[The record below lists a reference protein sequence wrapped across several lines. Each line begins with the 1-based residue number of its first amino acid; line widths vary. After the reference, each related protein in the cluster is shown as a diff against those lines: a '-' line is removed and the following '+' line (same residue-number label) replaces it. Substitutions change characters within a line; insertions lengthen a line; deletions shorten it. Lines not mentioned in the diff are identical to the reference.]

1 MTSKLFATSVMCVLA
16 IACSPPA
23 GPPLTI
29 SNVVVLEPLPGMNMT
44 AGYLTLANDSDQPI
58 AIDKVTSPQFA
69 RVEMHETVIQDDV
82 ARMVALAPLIIEQH
96 SSVQFEPGGKHLM
109 MSVSSQEIVAGMP
122 VTVEFHYDTNG
133 LLIVATTVSSR
144 DELLD

>member
-1 MTSKLFATSVMCVLA
+1 MTSKLFATFVMCVLA
-16 IACSPPA
+16 VACSPPA

-29 SNVVVLEPLPGMNMT
+29 SNVVVFEPLPGTNMT
-44 AGYLTLANDSDQPI
+44 AGYLTLANNSNQPI

-82 ARMVALAPLIIEQH
+82 ARMVALAPLIIERH

-109 MSVSSQEIVAGMP
+109 MFDSTKEIMRGMP
-122 VTVEFHYDTNG
+122 VTVEFHYDTSG

>member
-1 MTSKLFATSVMCVLA
+1 MCVLA
-16 IACSPPA
+16 VACSPPA

-29 SNVVVLEPLPGMNMT
+29 SNVVVFEPLPGTNMT
-44 AGYLTLANDSDQPI
+44 AGYLTLANNSNQPI

-82 ARMVALAPLIIEQH
+82 ARMVALAPLIIKRH

-109 MSVSSQEIVAGMP
+109 MFDSTKEIMRGMP
-122 VTVEFHYDTNG
+122 VTVEFHYDTSG

>member
-1 MTSKLFATSVMCVLA
+1 MTSKLFTTSVMCVLA

-23 GPPLTI
+23 GPPLTV
-29 SNVVVLEPLPGMNMT
+29 SVVVVFEPLPGTNLT

-82 ARMVALAPLIIEQH
+82 ARMVSLAPLIVEPH
-96 SSVQFEPGGKHLM
+96 ASVQFEPGGKHLM
-109 MSVSSQEIVAGMP
+109 MSVSSKEIVAGMP